1 MSNEV
6 VIFNVAFIL
15 FMYIMLTLLNVIQK
29 GGTMPRYKTRLYYKT
44 LYNKTKEWLQGEID
58 NTELTEEL
66 CESNDDFLVYG
77 RKECAESLI
86 NKMEQDW
93 EVK

>member
-1 MSNEV
+1 
-6 VIFNVAFIL
+6 
-15 FMYIMLTLLNVIQK
+15 
-29 GGTMPRYKTRLYYKT
+29 MPRHKTRLYYKT
-44 LYNKTKEWLQGEID
+44 LYLKTKEWLQGEID
-58 NTELTEEL
+58 NTELTEEI

-77 RKECAESLI
+77 RKKCAESLI